1 MRGWEAQLCGTP
13 AKAQRSGFGRERRS
27 SEMSEI
33 SPEGGIEGYGACD
46 AAGRIEGELKQKLME
61 LHN

>member
-1 MRGWEAQLCGTP
+1 MLAQLNGSPVT
-13 AKAQRSGFGRERRS
+13 AQRSGFDWERRS

-33 SPEGGIEGYGACD
+33 SLKGGNERYGACD

-61 LHN
+61 LHG